1 MPGKQ
6 MAIDADLS
14 AGLIDEK
21 QARKRRDEISR
32 QADFYGAMD
41 GSSKFVKGDA
51 IAGLLITAINIIGG
65 IFIGAFQRG
74 LPIGQA
80 LSQYTILTV
89 GDGLV
94 TQIPAL
100 IISTAA
106 GIMVTHAASGTRM
119 GEMLASQL
127 SAQPRAM
134 TIAGGVLAVFGLV
147 PGLPKIPFLVLGGGL
162 ATLGSMAAKAEKR
175 RLVQQAAVDHA
186 AEPAPAASDPMTD
199 LLQIDPIEL
208 EVGYALIPLVDE
220 KQGGDL
226 LERISMLRKQS
237 AQELGI
243 LVPAI
248 RIRDDIRLPANE
260 YIIKLRG
267 AEIARGEVMPRFLL
281 ALDTGRVVSTVEGI
295 DTLDPSFGMPARWI
309 STAKRV
315 EAESLGYVVVEPA
328 TVVATHLMEKLKSN
342 ASDLLGRQDVQEM
355 VDMLKK
361 THPALVDDV
370 IPSKINLGVLHRVL
384 QRLLKERVPIRD
396 LVTILEALADAADQT
411 KDPEVLTEHARRAL
425 TNTIARTHM
434 DETGMVR
441 GITLGHQARGRA
453 ARVVQ
458 PARQSEPG
466 DDAHAGQPRRA
477 APRSRSHGDDAR
489 DRRSSDSVAHAA
501 IAPRRCASPRRA
513 GAAESADHL
522 ARRTAAV
529 RAVEQRRDVGGA
541 ACRVRERETA
551 VLLVTS
557 GKGGVGTSLIA
568 ALTALTAAECGK
580 RVLLVDACESGGSL
594 HHLFGVRP
602 THSLWMLSHPRIQAN
617 DALVTIDETLM
628 LLPGGTSG
636 AAVAPTSDDD
646 RRAALG
652 RLASIYS
659 EFDLVLFDGGSRL
672 DTITAISESAD
683 PAVLLVT
690 SADRLALAAN
700 YALVKSV
707 RTRRSNTVIS
717 VVANRQWRGR
727 VGRGL

>member
-1 MPGKQ
+1 MTAAVAPLSIGESNSRRNAEIGMAIAVLFIVALLMVPLPPMLLDLMLATSIGMSLVVLLVALNTTDPLEFSGFPSLLLLLTLFRLALNVCTTRLILSTGHAGSVVQAFGEFVIGGNYAVGLVLFLILIAINFIVITKGAGRVAEVAARFTLDAMPGKQ

-21 QARKRRDEISR
+21 QARKRRDDVSR

-51 IAGLLITAINIIGG
+51 IAGLLITAINIVGG

-106 GIMVTHAASGTRM
+106 GIMVTHAAGGSRM
-119 GEMLASQL
+119 GVTLASQL
-127 SAQPRAM
+127 SAHPRSM
-134 TIAGGVLAVFGLV
+134 TIAGSVLGSFGLV
-147 PGLPKIPFLVLGGGL
+147 PGLPKIPFFALGGGL
-162 ATLGSMAAKAEKR
+162 MLLGRAAARAETAR
-175 RLVQQAAVDHA
+175 VARDAAA
-186 AEPAPAASDPMTD
+186 AEAAQPAAPVADPMTD

-281 ALDTGRVVSTVEGI
+281 ALDTGRVMGSIEGI

-309 STAKRV
+309 ATTKRV

-328 TVVATHLMEKLKSN
+328 TVVATHLMEKLKSS

-355 VDMLKK
+355 IDTLKK

-370 IPSKINLGVLHRVL
+370 VPNKLTLGVLHRVL
-384 QRLLKERVPIRD
+384 QRLLRERVPIRD
-396 LVTILEALADAADQT
+396 LVTILEAVADAADQT

-425 TNTIARTHM
+425 TNTIARLYM
-434 DETGMVR
+434 DESGTVR
-441 GITLGHQARGRA
+441 GITVGPKLEMALVGLF
-453 ARVVQ
+453 
-458 PARQSEPG
+458 
-466 DDAHAGQPRRA
+466 
-477 APRSRSHGDDAR
+477 
-489 DRRSSDSVAHAA
+489 
-501 IAPRRCASPRRA
+501 SPRA
-513 GAAESADHL
+513 NANP
-522 ARRTAAV
+522 
-529 RAVEQRRDVGGA
+529 
-541 ACRVRERETA
+541 
-551 VLLVTS
+551 
-557 GKGGVGTSLIA
+557 
-568 ALTALTAAECGK
+568 ALMLTPDT
-580 RVLLVDACESGGSL
+580 LGSL
-594 HHLFGVRP
+594 LRDLDHMSSSNMVEGRP
-602 THSLWMLSHPRIQAN
+602 LPLLTPPSLRVGLRRLVEPVLPNLPVVSLAELPPYVKLS
-617 DALVTIDETLM
+617 
-628 LLPGGTSG
+628 
-636 AAVAPTSDDD
+636 AVAMWETP
-646 RRAALG
+646 
-652 RLASIYS
+652 
-659 EFDLVLFDGGSRL
+659 
-672 DTITAISESAD
+672 
-683 PAVLLVT
+683 
-690 SADRLALAAN
+690 
-700 YALVKSV
+700 
-707 RTRRSNTVIS
+707 
-717 VVANRQWRGR
+717 
-727 VGRGL
+727 